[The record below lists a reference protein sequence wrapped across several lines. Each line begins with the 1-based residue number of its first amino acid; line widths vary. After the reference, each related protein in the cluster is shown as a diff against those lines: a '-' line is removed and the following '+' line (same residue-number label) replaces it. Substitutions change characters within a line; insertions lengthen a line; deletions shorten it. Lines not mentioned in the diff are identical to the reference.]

1 MSETI
6 TIKNNNKKEN
16 IKDLSG
22 LSQKIGHSMNAA
34 QTNREI
40 LLDILDIL
48 EKLNDRL
55 RDIDLNHREIYRWV
69 KRQTQ
74 EETTPLKS
82 GWFV

>member
-22 LSQKIGHSMNAA
+22 LSQKIELNNAT

-40 LLDILDIL
+40 LMEILDIL

-74 EETTPLKS
+74 EEITPLKT
-82 GWFV
+82 GWFY

>member
-22 LSQKIGHSMNAA
+22 LSQKIELNNA

-40 LLDILDIL
+40 LMEILDIL

-74 EETTPLKS
+74 EEITPLKT
-82 GWFV
+82 GWFL

>member
-22 LSQKIGHSMNAA
+22 LSQKIELNNA

-40 LLDILDIL
+40 LMDILDIL

-74 EETTPLKS
+74 EEITPLKT
-82 GWFV
+82 GWFL

>member
-22 LSQKIGHSMNAA
+22 LSQKIELNNA

-40 LLDILDIL
+40 LMEILDIL

-74 EETTPLKS
+74 DETTPLKT
-82 GWFV
+82 GWFY

>member
-22 LSQKIGHSMNAA
+22 LSQKIELNNAA

-40 LLDILDIL
+40 LMEILDIL

-74 EETTPLKS
+74 EETTPLKT
-82 GWFV
+82 GWFY

>member
-6 TIKNNNKKEN
+6 TIKNNNKKKN

-22 LSQKIGHSMNAA
+22 LSQKIEHSMNA

-40 LLDILDIL
+40 LMEILDIL

-74 EETTPLKS
+74 DETTPLKT

>member
-22 LSQKIGHSMNAA
+22 LSQKIELNNA

-40 LLDILDIL
+40 LMEILDIL

-74 EETTPLKS
+74 EEITPLKT

>member
-22 LSQKIGHSMNAA
+22 LSQKIELNNA

-40 LLDILDIL
+40 LMEILDIL

-74 EETTPLKS
+74 EETTPLKT
-82 GWFV
+82 GWFY

>member
-22 LSQKIGHSMNAA
+22 LSQKIELNNA

-74 EETTPLKS
+74 EEITPLKT

>member
-22 LSQKIGHSMNAA
+22 LSQKIELNNA

-40 LLDILDIL
+40 LMEILDIL

-74 EETTPLKS
+74 EEITPLKT
-82 GWFV
+82 GWFY